1 MTTRTPFTATD
12 PVPSHD
18 PDVEPPHAGVRAATN
33 ALSRP
38 WHLAV
43 LTGPDTGLVLPV
55 PAEGTLGRGE
65 VLTDPAVSRHHLT
78 LVTTTR
84 TVLVADAGSS
94 NGTYVRRW
102 FWWRRLGRRRARCR
116 EGALVLVG
124 DTILEL
130 RRRPRDLAVP
140 APGRRSRR
148 RWMRAALMTAM
159 LMVAV
164 SAAIATRATGR
175 GAYGVL
181 ALSPMVLMTV
191 MRLGSFPGRERMRGS
206 GQAGWRG
213 RNPDPA
219 SMLLSLV
226 VRADDQMSATADDGP
241 RAAWLPGRGAM
252 VDRSDRGSGA
262 SACRYRRAGLSPRL
276 ES

>member
-18 PDVEPPHAGVRAATN
+18 PDVEPPHAGVRAATD

-94 NGTYVRRW
+94 NGPTCAD
-102 FWWRRLGRRRARCR
+102 GSGG
-116 EGALVLVG
+116 GAW
-124 DTILEL
+124 
-130 RRRPRDLAVP
+130 AV
-140 APGRRSRR
+140 AG
-148 RWMRAALMTAM
+148 RAAARGR
-159 LMVAV
+159 
-164 SAAIATRATGR
+164 SSWWATRFW
-175 GAYGVL
+175 
-181 ALSPMVLMTV
+181 SC
-191 MRLGSFPGRERMRGS
+191 
-206 GQAGWRG
+206 
-213 RNPDPA
+213 
-219 SMLLSLV
+219 
-226 VRADDQMSATADDGP
+226 DD
-241 RAAWLPGRGAM
+241 
-252 VDRSDRGSGA
+252 DRGISPSPLPAGA
-262 SACRYRRAGLSPRL
+262 PDGAGCARR
-276 ES
+276 